1 MVIVLPVYRMKSVV
15 ILFNFRDLYTVLEN
29 EINKKA
35 LLPWGY
41 SLTEFVEVWL
51 RNGLEG
57 LCWLSVD
64 RLPATNRKLV
74 IERRLR
80 EVDAIA
86 ESMLYGMV
94 KTPPELVDRPVRF
107 KFTKSSLVLFYD

>member
-1 MVIVLPVYRMKSVV
+1 MKSVV
-15 ILFNFRDLYTVLEN
+15 IWFNFRDLHAFLEN

-35 LLPWGY
+35 LLPGGY

-64 RLPATNRKLV
+64 RMPATNRKLA
-74 IERRLR
+74 IERRLK
-80 EVDAIA
+80 EVDALA
-86 ESMLYGMV
+86 ESMLYGMI
-94 KTPPELVDRPVRF
+94 KTPHELVDRPVRF
-107 KFTKSSLVLFYD
+107 KFTKSSLMLFYD